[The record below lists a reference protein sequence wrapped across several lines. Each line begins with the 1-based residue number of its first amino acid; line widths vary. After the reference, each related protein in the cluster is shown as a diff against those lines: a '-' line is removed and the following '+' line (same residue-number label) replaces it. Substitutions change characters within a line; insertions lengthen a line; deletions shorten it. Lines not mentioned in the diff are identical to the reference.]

1 MLLDTT
7 DGMIIIDPCTAALNI
22 KIGSLNKLKCIS
34 FAIIY
39 TEMCGWWDVK
49 GVCARIWR
57 KLPHRWMLSSQ
68 QFVLAYWEFSH
79 SKFFSWKICQKI
91 YFSFSFSLHTINYF
105 LPLICISMMEQSWCY
120 MVEYLTFFVI
130 YQTRVFYLKLIVLR
144 IELIIVVDDVRAIVE
159 NCLKILNLQF
169 SHSDSFYVED
179 Q

>member
-1 MLLDTT
+1 M
-7 DGMIIIDPCTAALNI
+7 
-22 KIGSLNKLKCIS
+22 KCIS

-120 MVEYLTFFVI
+120 MVEYLTFFCDLSDQDI
-130 YQTRVFYLKLIVLR
+130 LPQTYSLENRINYSGMMFVLLLK
-144 IELIIVVDDVRAIVE
+144 VV
-159 NCLKILNLQF
+159 
-169 SHSDSFYVED
+169 
-179 Q
+179 